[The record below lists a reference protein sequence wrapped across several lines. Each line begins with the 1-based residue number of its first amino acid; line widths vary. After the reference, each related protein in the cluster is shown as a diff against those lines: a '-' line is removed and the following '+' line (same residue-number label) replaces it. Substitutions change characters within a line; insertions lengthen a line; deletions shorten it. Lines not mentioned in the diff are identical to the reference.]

1 MWGHR
6 TRSST
11 LPPWPASGQL
21 QRRAVLSR
29 QWYRLLVYMAAADE
43 DAMLA
48 EVSAGFEEI
57 AANPEAFSIY
67 RAESKGLELG
77 FEAPAPEW

>member
-1 MWGHR
+1 
-6 TRSST
+6 
-11 LPPWPASGQL
+11 
-21 QRRAVLSR
+21 
-29 QWYRLLVYMAAADE
+29 MAAADE